1 MSEEEAI
8 RYAKRFFNFREDEAY
23 ESVDDVIADAR
34 ERLTLSDFDHYSGR
48 LLVRLTRRGY

>member
-8 RYAKRFFNFREDEAY
+8 RYAKRFFNFHEDEAY

-34 ERLTLSDFDHYSGR
+34 GRLALSDFDSYSR
-48 LLVRLTRRGY
+48 KLLVRLIKMGY